1 MWSSAW
7 LCLPQTGGERP
18 VRLTQGSQRAC
29 LRSSVGP
36 SLRHHTPTGTPRS
49 THIRTRTGVFV
60 CLHLHAPPQHVDSPS
75 RGGTTRR
82 SHPRSSQ
89 ERSMEDPASEL
100 PRTPL
105 PRTSVNKASHCSEAS
120 NL

>member
-60 CLHLHAPPQHVDSPS
+60 CLHLHAPPQHVDP
-75 RGGTTRR
+75 RPAAGRPAEAILAPLR
-82 SHPRSSQ
+82 SDLWKILQ
-89 ERSMEDPASEL
+89 
-100 PRTPL
+100 
-105 PRTSVNKASHCSEAS
+105 VNFVECPF
-120 NL
+120 